1 MQEVDI
7 IIEGGTVLTLDD
19 AGTIVPSGALAIEKG
34 AIAAVGTLTEITGR
48 YRGREVVIA
57 KTHVVMPGLVNAH
70 THAAMTCFRGIADD
84 LELMEWLNRY
94 IFPAEAKNVDPEL
107 AYWGSLLAC
116 VEMIRSGTTTF
127 CDMYIFEDETAK
139 AASLAGMRCLLGEV
153 LFDFPSPNFKTPDE
167 GLACTK
173 GLIEKWAN
181 DPLVRITVEPHAL
194 YTCSE
199 NLLKKSKALA
209 ERYRVPLSLH
219 LLETKSERDGLLE
232 KLGCSP
238 VQYLRDIGLLDENL
252 VAFHCVWL
260 TAEDIEMFARAG
272 AKAVHNPESNMKLA
286 SGVAPVPDMQAAG
299 ITVALGTDGCAS
311 NNNLDMFQEMDTA
324 AKLHKVSRLD
334 PTIMSAG
341 TVLKMAT
348 RDGARALGMA
358 GEIGALR
365 PGMKADIICVDFNQP
380 HLTPLYHED
389 SHLVYCTSGSDV
401 DTVLINGR
409 IVMKNR
415 RLLTIDEGEVMDRV
429 NHIARRIRASLG
441 M

>member
-7 IIEGGTVLTLDD
+7 IIQGGTILTLDD
-19 AGTIVPSGALAIEKG
+19 AGTVVPSGALAIEKDT
-34 AIAAVGTLTEITGR
+34 ITAVGPLAEITSR
-48 YRGREVVIA
+48 YRAREAISA
-57 KTHVVMPGLVNAH
+57 KKHVVMPGLVNAH

-84 LELMEWLNRY
+84 LELMEWLNKY

-116 VEMIRSGTTTF
+116 VEMIRSGTTSF

-139 AASLAGMRCLLGEV
+139 AASRAGMRCLLGEV
-153 LFDFPSPNFKTPDE
+153 LFDFPSPSFKTSDD
-167 GLACTK
+167 GLAITK
-173 GLIEKWAN
+173 ELIEKWRG
-181 DPLVRITVEPHAL
+181 DPLVHITVEPHAL

-199 NLLKKSKALA
+199 DLLKKSKALA
-209 ERYRVPLSLH
+209 DRYRVPLSLH
-219 LLETKSERDGLLE
+219 LLETKSERSGLIE
-232 KLGCSP
+232 KFGHSP

-260 TAEDIEMFARAG
+260 TPEDIDMFARSG

-311 NNNLDMFQEMDTA
+311 NNNLDLFQEMDTA

-334 PTIMSAG
+334 PTVMSAA
-341 TVLKMAT
+341 TVLRMAT

-358 GEIGALR
+358 DKIGALR
-365 PGMKADIICVDFNQP
+365 PGMKADVICVDFNRP

-389 SHLVYCTSGSDV
+389 SHLVYCASGSDV
-401 DTVLINGR
+401 DTVVINGR
-409 IVMKNR
+409 IVMKDR
-415 RLLTIDEGEVMDRV
+415 RLLTVDEGEIMERV

>member
-7 IIEGGTVLTLDD
+7 ILEGGTILTLDEAD
-19 AGTIVPSGALAIEKG
+19 TVIPSGAVAILKDT
-34 AIAAVGTLTEITGR
+34 IVAVGPRADIAGR
-48 YRGREVVIA
+48 YRGRTVIEA
-57 KTHVVMPGLVNAH
+57 AGHVVMPGLVNAH

-84 LELMEWLNRY
+84 LELMEWLNQY

-107 AYWGSLLAC
+107 VYWGGLLAC
-116 VEMIRSGTTTF
+116 IEMIRSGTTTF

-153 LFDFPSPNFKTPDE
+153 LFDFPSPNFKTPNE
-167 GLACTK
+167 GLSYTK
-173 GLIEKWAN
+173 DLIEKWAG
-181 DPLVRITVEPHAL
+181 DPLVRISVKPHAL

-199 NLLKKSKALA
+199 DLLKKSRALA

-219 LLETKSERDGLLE
+219 LLETKSERDGLQE
-232 KLGCSP
+232 KLGRSP
-238 VQYLRDIGLLDENL
+238 VRYLRDIGLLNENV

-260 TAEDIEMFARAG
+260 TPEDIEMFARAG

-324 AKLHKVSRLD
+324 AKLHKAFRLD
-334 PTIMSAG
+334 PTVMSAG
-341 TVLKMAT
+341 TVLNMAT
-348 RDGARALGMA
+348 RDGARALGM
-358 GEIGALR
+358 GEEVGSLR
-365 PGMKADIICVDFNQP
+365 PGMKADVITVDFNSP
-380 HLTPLYHED
+380 HLTPVYSEH
-389 SHLVYCTSGSDV
+389 SHLVYCAAGSDV
-401 DTVLINGR
+401 DTVVINGR
-409 IVMKNR
+409 IVMKDR
-415 RLLTIDEGEVMDRV
+415 KLLTVDEAEVMERV
-429 NHIARRIRASLG
+429 NRIAGRIRASLG